1 MSSTSDMS
9 AVPSRRRLIVEV
21 LNDEGANW
29 MFVFKL
35 LLALFITGWLAMRF
49 AMEQPTT
56 AMFTV
61 AIVMHRQSGMVLA
74 KSFYRALGTLAGAAA
89 ALVIVGLFP
98 QERVLF
104 LGAIALWVGLC
115 SGGAAL
121 YRNFKAYAFV
131 LAGYTA
137 VIVVLPAITHPL
149 VVFDSAVSRIG
160 EVLLGVLVS
169 GVVSDVIFPSR
180 LRDDLRR
187 ATNEQFA
194 HFIAFVGENSG
205 GAIAREAMGAA
216 QLRFV
221 REAVTL
227 EDLRAS
233 VIFEDPEARARSG
246 RMQLFNQRFMTASTS
261 FQTFHHLLH
270 RLQRS
275 GHGAVAEALI
285 ELYAPISEA
294 LALPVEAGQSA
305 RALLPRLVA
314 YRENLP
320 ARAAVLR
327 QRSTDSHELSDF
339 DTGDSLLRRF
349 AVELRDY
356 VDAATMLQAPQWTH
370 GAVEIVRFARGN
382 DFAGA
387 GLAMLRSVLT
397 VGAVSLFW
405 LASAWP
411 YGPIALLVA
420 TVFSGLFASAPNPV
434 QLTSRALL
442 GVVFTTIGAFICQF
456 FVLAKMDGFVLLMA
470 GLSPFL
476 MIGAYMSVKP
486 KIAFIGIG
494 YLMGFFLVLTISN
507 PQTYNVLAFINN
519 ATAVILGMA
528 TAAIAFVI
536 VPPVVGSAWQRRR
549 QVDRLRNQ
557 IALVAEA
564 PLEGLRERFQS
575 FNSDLVLQIATHTV
589 PGSDESRKEFGW
601 ALSVREVGRAV
612 IELRYD
618 AISSGLPQEACTKVS
633 EATHALGQLYNQ
645 PTTAHYLAAR
655 DAIVAAIAAA
665 TAILSSHPVAGRL
678 LDHLHLIR
686 IVMLDDES
694 VLAQFVTPI
703 PATTEIAHAP

>member
-1 MSSTSDMS
+1 MSSIPDMS
-9 AVPSRRRLIVEV
+9 VVPSRRRLIVEV

-35 LLALFITGWLAMRF
+35 LLALFATGWLAMTF
-49 AMEQPTT
+49 SMAQPTT
-56 AMFTV
+56 AMLTV

-74 KSFYRALGTLAGAAA
+74 KSFYRAIGTMTGAAA

-104 LGAIALWVGLC
+104 LGTLALWIGLC
-115 SGGAAL
+115 AGGAAL
-121 YRNFKAYAFV
+121 YRNFKAYAFI

-137 VIVVLPAITHPL
+137 MIVALPAIAHPL
-149 VVFDSAVSRIG
+149 GVFDSATSRIG
-160 EVLLGVLVS
+160 EVLLGILVS

-187 ATNEQFA
+187 ASREQFT
-194 HFIAFVGENSG
+194 HFVAFVGENSG
-205 GAIAREAMGAA
+205 AAIAQDAMGLA

-246 RMQLFNQRFMTASTS
+246 RLQLFNQRFMTASTS

-270 RLQRS
+270 RLRRY
-275 GHGAVAEALI
+275 GHGNVADALI
-285 ELYAPISEA
+285 ALYEPISEA
-294 LALPVEAGQSA
+294 LALPVEAGENA
-305 RALLPRLVA
+305 RVLLPRLVE
-314 YRENLP
+314 YRERLP
-320 ARAAVLR
+320 GRASQLR
-327 QRSTDSHELSDF
+327 EAFSDSHELSDF

-356 VDAATMLQAPQWTH
+356 VDAAAVLQAPQWTH
-370 GAVEIVRFARGN
+370 GAVETVRFARGN

-397 VGAVSLFW
+397 IAAVSVFW

-411 YGPIALLVA
+411 YGTIALLVA

-434 QLTSRALL
+434 HLTSRVLIGA
-442 GVVFTTIGAFICQF
+442 VFSTTAAFICQF
-456 FVLAKMDGFVLLMA
+456 FVLAKMDGFTLLVA
-470 GLSPFL
+470 GTVPFL

-486 KIAFIGIG
+486 KVAFIGIG
-494 YLMGFFLVLTISN
+494 YLMSFFLVLTIRN
-507 PQTYNVLAFINN
+507 PQTYDVLDFINN
-519 ATAVILGMA
+519 AMAVLIGLA

-536 VPPVVGSAWQRRR
+536 VPPVVGTAWLRHR
-549 QVDRLRNQ
+549 QVDRLRRQ

-564 PLEGLRERFQS
+564 PLEGLRERFES
-575 FNSDLVLQIATHTV
+575 FNNDLIQQIVAHTI
-589 PGSDESRKEFGW
+589 PGSAESRKEFSW
-601 ALSVREVGRAV
+601 ALSVREMGRAV
-612 IELRYD
+612 IELRHD
-618 AISSGLPQEACTKVS
+618 AVDSDLPDAVCMKISD
-633 EATHALGQLYNQ
+633 ATQALGRLYSD
-645 PTTAHYLAAR
+645 PEAGTYVAAR
-655 DAIVAAIAAA
+655 EAIIAAIAAA
-665 TAILSSHPVAGRL
+665 TDILASHPVAGRL

-694 VLAQFVTPI
+694 VLAQYVAPMPSTG
-703 PATTEIAHAP
+703 EIAHAS

>member
-1 MSSTSDMS
+1 MS
-9 AVPSRRRLIVEV
+9 AVPSRRRLILDV

-35 LLALFITGWLAMRF
+35 LLALYITGWLAMRF
-49 AMEQPTT
+49 SMEQPTT
-56 AMFTV
+56 AMLTV

-98 QERVLF
+98 QERMLF
-104 LGAIALWVGLC
+104 LGAIALWTGVC
-115 SGGAAL
+115 TGGAAL

-137 VIVVLPAITHPL
+137 VIVALPAITHPL
-149 VVFDSAVSRIG
+149 AVFDSATSRIG
-160 EVLLGVLVS
+160 EVLLGILVS

-187 ATNEQFA
+187 AANEQFT

-205 GAIAREAMGAA
+205 GAIAREAMGLA

-246 RMQLFNQRFMTASTS
+246 RMQLFNQRFMTVSTS
-261 FQTFHHLLH
+261 FQSFHHLLH

-275 GHGAVAEALI
+275 GHGTVAEALI
-285 ELYAPISEA
+285 ELYGPISTA
-294 LALPVEAGQSA
+294 LALPVEAGESA
-305 RALLPRLVA
+305 RVLLPRLVE
-314 YRENLP
+314 YREHLP
-320 ARAAVLR
+320 ARASVLR
-327 QRSTDSHELSDF
+327 QRYTDSHELSDF

-356 VDAATMLQAPQWTH
+356 VDAAVMLRAPQWTH
-370 GAVEIVRFARGN
+370 GAVETVHFARGN
-382 DFAGA
+382 DYAGA

-397 VGAVSLFW
+397 IGAVSLFW
-405 LASAWP
+405 LGSAWP
-411 YGPIALLVA
+411 YGPLALLVA
-420 TVFSGLFASAPNPV
+420 NVFSGLFASAPNPV
-434 QLTSRALL
+434 QLTSRVLL
-442 GVVFTTIGAFICQF
+442 GATLTTIGAFICQF
-456 FVLAKMDGFVLLMA
+456 FVLAKMDGFVLLMV

-507 PQTYNVLAFINN
+507 PQTYNVLVFINN
-519 ATAVILGMA
+519 AMAVILGLA

-536 VPPVVGSAWQRRR
+536 VPPVVGTAWLRRR

-575 FNSDLVLQIATHTV
+575 FNSDLLQQIVSQTV
-589 PGSDESRKEFGW
+589 MGSADSRKEFAW
-601 ALSVREVGRAV
+601 ALSVHEVGRAV

-618 AISSGLPQEACTKVS
+618 AISSGLPQEVCSRVS
-633 EATHALGQLYNQ
+633 EAMHALGRLYNQ
-645 PTTAHYLAAR
+645 PNTAHYLTAR
-655 DAIVAAIAAA
+655 DAVLAAIAAA
-665 TAILSSHPVAGRL
+665 TAILSSHPIAGRL

-694 VLAQFVTPI
+694 VLAQFVAPI